1 MKKVKI
7 DWLKVA
13 AILLIIFA
21 ALVFVWGI
29 ELLVELASFAIKSFS
44 K

>member
-1 MKKVKI
+1 MKRVKI
-7 DWLKVA
+7 DWLKIAVV
-13 AILLIIFA
+13 LLIIFT

-29 ELLVELASFAIKSFS
+29 ELLVELARFAIESFS